1 MTELSSLPRPP
12 SGPAH
17 HDRASNKE
25 QSLVPLELLQ
35 NQRRGSITDPSLH
48 AASPPNFRH
57 HQNDQLQH
65 DPLLS
70 KSDSRPPPSFVFGD
84 ATPHRP
90 DSEQI
95 RKLLHSPSADSSDN
109 RGREEQQGSYAS
121 ASRSLP
127 SPATE
132 ASRTSNESDRMM
144 VDEIRQG
151 GEQQM
156 GSSRDILRGPQHF
169 DYNMRRHSIAVGQDA
184 HSQSGTIG
192 TKRKMSTDRGAFP
205 PVGEEIDPQLGGPG
219 IPSIMEMEADA
230 PHPKRRNSVNPL
242 AMAQMSLND
251 RRNST
256 DARAG
261 PPQWWANERR
271 DSNPP
276 ILQNVPPPGMS
287 GYHPGFS
294 GDNQP
299 HGRPPASIASFSW
312 NANHPADHVPPMPM
326 SNDGESNIGGPP
338 RPGDSNNPPSQLA
351 MMPPMTYMPDRR
363 MSVPNTLTN
372 PAPTTTRVLR
382 SRSRPPSRMRG
393 SDGDSP
399 NQSAA
404 SPTQDADFSAAQH
417 SPQPSSSGKKDQG
430 STPYSRSPELRIS
443 HKLAERKRRK
453 EMKELFDELRDQL
466 PADRGM
472 KASKWEILSKA
483 IDFVTQLKQSHQDM
497 AREIEMLRQELDAV
511 RQGGMPSFA
520 PGAPTHVVY
529 AQGPPPTSYPPP
541 NQQHPP
547 LQQHGSQP
555 ISRPGSSQ
563 NVYSAPSQ
571 QPGQNGIPRP
581 EGPS

>member
-1 MTELSSLPRPP
+1 MRLLR
-12 SGPAH
+12 GAC
-17 HDRASNKE
+17 
-25 QSLVPLELLQ
+25 QVLLQ
-35 NQRRGSITDPSLH
+35 KVPFHVSVRQSHCLLTHLLDL
-48 AASPPNFRH
+48 SP
-57 HQNDQLQH
+57 
-65 DPLLS
+65 LS
-70 KSDSRPPPSFVFGD
+70 P
-84 ATPHRP
+84 
-90 DSEQI
+90 
-95 RKLLHSPSADSSDN
+95 
-109 RGREEQQGSYAS
+109 
-121 ASRSLP
+121 
-127 SPATE
+127 
-132 ASRTSNESDRMM
+132 ASRTSNDSDRMM

-276 ILQNVPPPGMS
+276 MLQNVPPPGMS
-287 GYHPGFS
+287 GYHPGFP

-312 NANHPADHVPPMPM
+312 NANHPTDHVPPMPM

-338 RPGDSNNPPSQLA
+338 RPGDSSNPPSQLA

-511 RQGGMPSFA
+511 RQGGMPPFA

-563 NVYSAPSQ
+563 NVYSSPS
-571 QPGQNGIPRP
+571 QPGQNGISRP